1 MMQPPA
7 TGIVKSS
14 SSRAM
19 KKAIIGLFRRDLMA
33 PFFSLPPYGNSLR
46 LPSSSGNVYSQGIGL
61 HEDAAAA
68 RTAVLGLSQ
77 ALSAGLDLSLATSN
91 NKRLRRL
98 MPLLEEE
105 REKEACFHTLLWVRI
120 IEPLLQDVLT
130 ISLLFDPVSISVSF
144 VLYTL
149 FHHPIT

>member
-1 MMQPPA
+1 MDALAA
-7 TGIVKSS
+7 TGIVKPSA
-14 SSRAM
+14 SRAM

-33 PFFSLPPYGNSLR
+33 PFFSLPPYANNLR
-46 LPSSSGNVYSQGIGL
+46 PPSFGNVISQGIGL
-61 HEDAAAA
+61 NEDAAVA

-77 ALSAGLDLSLATSN
+77 ALSAGLDLTLNTSN

-120 IEPLLQDVLT
+120 
-130 ISLLFDPVSISVSF
+130 
-144 VLYTL
+144 
-149 FHHPIT
+149 